1 MWTALAFHQ
10 TPFRNCP
17 IYLGRAERAP
27 ATNPTFHGDSHSG
40 HVFEDGP
47 SDKGGLRYCIKSAAL
62 RFIPLEELESESHGE
77 YRKFFEDRATK

>member
-1 MWTALAFHQ
+1 MKG
-10 TPFRNCP
+10 CE
-17 IYLGRAERAP
+17 Y
-27 ATNPTFHGDSHSG
+27 
-40 HVFEDGP
+40 VFEDGP